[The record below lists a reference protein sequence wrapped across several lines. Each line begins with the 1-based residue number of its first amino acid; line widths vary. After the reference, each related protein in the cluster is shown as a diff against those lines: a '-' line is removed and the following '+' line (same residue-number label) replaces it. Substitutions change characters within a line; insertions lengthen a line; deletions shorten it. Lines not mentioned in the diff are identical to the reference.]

1 MLVICPMHRSGT
13 AKSIDRQSQEKAF
26 AGIPLMVRRDERKW
40 NGTGDVLLK
49 GDMKRSG
56 IGS

>member
-1 MLVICPMHRSGT
+1 MHHNGT

-26 AGIPLMVRRDERKW
+26 VGIPLMARRDERKW
-40 NGTGDVLLK
+40 NDTGDVLLR

-56 IGS
+56 IG

>member
-1 MLVICPMHRSGT
+1 MHRNGT
-13 AKSIDRQSQEKAF
+13 AKSIDPQSQEKAF
-26 AGIPLMVRRDERKW
+26 AGIPLMVRRDERKL

-56 IGS
+56 IGL

>member
-1 MLVICPMHRSGT
+1 MHRNGT

-26 AGIPLMVRRDERKW
+26 GGIPLMVRRDERKL

-56 IGS
+56 IGL